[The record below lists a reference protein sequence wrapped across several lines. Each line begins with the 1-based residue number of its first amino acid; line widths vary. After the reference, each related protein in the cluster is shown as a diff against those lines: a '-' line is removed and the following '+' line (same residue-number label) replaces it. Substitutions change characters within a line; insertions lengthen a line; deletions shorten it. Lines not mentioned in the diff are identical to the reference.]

1 MSTKKVKQAKAKP
14 TPKRIRSIKKA
25 KVAAITT
32 PPLRDEKGRFIR
44 VATPEDILSEKVLAN
59 SKLDNPSINVVERPY
74 PRDVG
79 ELAFAEL
86 NNRIVRQ
93 KEWEENEARLL
104 LEEAERQVQLKI
116 QEKKL
121 RNRAKNFALSSW
133 YELKY
138 TSLLAKIWL
147 VESLWVKPVKSIR
160 LMGTRTKNYFK
171 KSTNSK
177 IR

>member
-1 MSTKKVKQAKAKP
+1 VSTKKVKQAKVKP
-14 TPKRIRSIKKA
+14 TVKRIRSIKKA
-25 KVAAITT
+25 KVEAIKE
-32 PPLRDEKGRFIR
+32 PPLRDGNGRFIR
-44 VATPEDILSEKVLAN
+44 VVTQDDLLSTEELEQSRHEDIKFEYVKR
-59 SKLDNPSINVVERPY
+59 PS
-74 PRDVG
+74 RDVG

-104 LEEAERQVQLKI
+104 LEEAEKQVRLQLE
-116 QEKKL
+116 EKKL
-121 RNRAKNFALSSW
+121 KNRVKNFALSSW

-171 KSTNSK
+171 RSNNSK

>member
-1 MSTKKVKQAKAKP
+1 MKKIQKTKAKP
-14 TPKRIRSIKKA
+14 RKHDAKQPRARTKKPATVKAA
-25 KVAAITT
+25 KL

-44 VATPEDILSEKVLAN
+44 MITQDDLLSTDELEQ
-59 SKLDNPSINVVERPY
+59 SKHEEIRFEYVERPS
-74 PRDVG
+74 RDVS

-104 LEEAERQVQLKI
+104 LQEVERQLQLKME
-116 QEKKL
+116 EKKL
-121 RNRAKNFALSSW
+121 RNKAKNFALSSW

-138 TSLLAKIWL
+138 TALMGKIWL

-160 LMGTRTKNYFK
+160 LTGTRVKNYFK
-171 KSTNSK
+171 K
-177 IR
+177 